1 MIRIHIFTYKE
12 DAPEAVAAARC
23 ARMACPSALVRVLDD
38 CHAPVDAGTVEALEK
53 LGAVYDQTSWMRG
66 GNLRGPGAIVG
77 VLRSMAVDAPPGD
90 LLVQLGSATALFDGG
105 WAQWVAGHP
114 GSLWDSSGGGRH
126 FTP

>member
-38 CHAPVDAGTVEALEK
+38 CHAPVDAGTVEALEE

-77 VLRSMAVDAPPGD
+77 VLRSMTAGAAPEDILVKLDAD
-90 LLVQLGSATALFDGG
+90 TAL
-105 WAQWVAGHP
+105 
-114 GSLWDSSGGGRH
+114 
-126 FTP
+126 

>member
-38 CHAPVDAGTVEALEK
+38 CHAPVDAGTVEALEE

-77 VLRSMAVDAPPGD
+77 VLRSMTAGAAPED
-90 LLVQLGSATALFDGG
+90 ILVNPACLPSVFFNHG
-105 WAQWVAGHP
+105 
-114 GSLWDSSGGGRH
+114 
-126 FTP
+126 